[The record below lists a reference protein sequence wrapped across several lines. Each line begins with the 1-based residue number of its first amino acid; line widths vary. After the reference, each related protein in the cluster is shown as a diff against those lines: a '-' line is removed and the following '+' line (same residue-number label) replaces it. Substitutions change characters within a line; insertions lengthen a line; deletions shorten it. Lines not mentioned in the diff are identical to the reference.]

1 MSELLVLVSV
11 ISRVL
16 LSVIMS
22 MYEICTHPQRLKF
35 IEKFFALFRLALV
48 AYTHIHINKQIKKN
62 SNSLIDI

>member
-1 MSELLVLVSV
+1 MAILRVRLVSELLVLVSV

-48 AYTHIHINKQIKKN
+48 AYPHPYKQKK
-62 SNSLIDI
+62 